1 MDIRIGSK
9 FLHAGPRFGGYCFP
23 KDARALIK
31 TSQDYDTPV
40 RILDVVSSV
49 KDVRKRAMT
58 RKVAA
63 PFGGKLRGSTIA
75 VLGLTFKPNTDD
87 MREAPSIPLSRRC
100 SIWGRPLRTEFGCK
114 IHGTAHNAGTSS
126 SPV

>member
-9 FLHAGPRFGGYCFP
+9 FLHAGPRFGGYCLP

-31 TSQDYDTPV
+31 THRIMTRLL

-75 VLGLTFKPNTDD
+75 VLGLTFEPNTDD

-100 SIWGRPLRTEFGCK
+100 SIWGRPRGPEFGCK

-126 SPV
+126 APV